1 MDGFQV
7 RGEESSRIA
16 GCLVKVHVT
25 DKKDECAQF
34 LYLPYVAVVW
44 MEGKAGDPVI
54 QVRFYSYTNNQTTNL
69 NNNPLFRK

>member
-54 QVRFYSYTNNQTTNL
+54 QLRFTIKAYDGGQTLTQ
-69 NNNPLFRK
+69 PS